1 MRTLQDKNLKTLK
14 GKAKLQYI
22 WDYYKLPLV
31 IVTILLYV
39 IFYILY
45 NHFTEKERVLY
56 TALVNVN
63 AGETLIKG
71 LHNDFLDYLNLN
83 PSQNQ
88 LELYTGLYL
97 TDDDQNAYY
106 QYTYASRIKILAMI
120 DGELLDVVLMNREA
134 FDAFSQNGY
143 LYDLAEFLPQTDVS
157 LYESIKSDLTANLV
171 ILEDNAIEHQLD
183 TSLPYEAVTEEHYY
197 GIDLSRTQL
206 IRNAGFAEPVYLGII
221 ANSPRT
227 DNAIAYIKYLFLKE
241 GTSKGLSYE
250 KPWRK

>member
-31 IVTILLYV
+31 IVAILLYV

-71 LHNDFLDYLNLN
+71 LHDDFLDYLNLN

-143 LYDLAEFLPQTDVS
+143 LYDLINFFRKLMLACMNPSNQTSPRIS
-157 LYESIKSDLTANLV
+157 LY
-171 ILEDNAIEHQLD
+171 
-183 TSLPYEAVTEEHYY
+183 
-197 GIDLSRTQL
+197 
-206 IRNAGFAEPVYLGII
+206 
-221 ANSPRT
+221 
-227 DNAIAYIKYLFLKE
+227 
-241 GTSKGLSYE
+241 
-250 KPWRK
+250 